1 MKRAALLLMLAGCV
15 DLSAPRAYQCDPQ
28 GLSLEEA
35 VRQSNCRSTK
45 SSTWYCAL
53 DGFCRDVTKPS
64 TRECEA
70 DVHCP
75 AQHRCLPTE
84 DSMRVLRCRPV
95 DQEGAFRCRPDAG
108 DSDCGP
114 ASRCSFEGVCR
125 PREAR
130 AFTCRPDAGD
140 VDCEGGW
147 RCGLEA
153 VCRVPVGGPN
163 RCATDFDCDEGW
175 RCGGERCVDPRD
187 EQLFPLVAPRPL
199 ELLNPLV
206 DFFGDGGGQLLVSPP
221 VLRRDVQTRLVLREG
236 HELYVADQSAEQVLV
251 KSAGFRPRLR
261 PGWKATLGPAGLLQT
276 SGTQFELTLATDGG
290 STLVDLG
297 QLITSARALA
307 GPGLEGAFGFTVEEG
322 LASAAALSTGH
333 ETVFLPDSGV
343 RLQGMTGSPAL
354 GCGPAFVTWSA
365 NTLYLVK
372 ADGGFSGTS
381 LVKGTELERT
391 TIEALVD
398 TTSSLVAKRT
408 ILDVQ
413 TGEGAFA
420 VVYQQAAQV
429 APLDSDAG
437 VDARG
442 MTTRIA
448 AFVPKGCGLEPA
460 LLEDVEACPNAAGA
474 KLTAVWPSVDARG
487 LEVLR
492 VCGNGAFE
500 WRYARDQV
508 LGGAR
513 AVLAQ
518 SPGSF
523 AAAQRSGVLSLGAG
537 PRSVVGLT
545 AAEPIQTVFEA
556 SGHTLFTGESSY
568 SSPSRLGLET
578 SFSTRAQGN
587 LIRAWVP
594 FGRMTTVLR
603 NGVVLDRDADGGLI
617 FLAGTPEGTP
627 PVSDAALVPPAL
639 LAVTAGDSLWTITLD
654 PMMPS
659 LLQVRARP
667 VPGFP
672 ITSLALRPHRSQ
684 GAFEGYLISASRLFS
699 VDAPSLN
706 RVNLSEVALEQ
717 DDPVQVWFD
726 GPPGA
731 SRGRLLLRS
740 GALRSLPGLLVLA
753 PGVGSDEAIEA
764 RSVCSSTVQLTS
776 TGLFQL
782 DSPDGGTG
790 VWRRVDALGSDA
802 GLSFEFGRLVPMD
815 GGAVVSFPGG
825 AAWRVPSICR

>member
-1 MKRAALLLMLAGCV
+1 
-15 DLSAPRAYQCDPQ
+15 
-28 GLSLEEA
+28 
-35 VRQSNCRSTK
+35 
-45 SSTWYCAL
+45 
-53 DGFCRDVTKPS
+53 
-64 TRECEA
+64 
-70 DVHCP
+70 
-75 AQHRCLPTE
+75 
-84 DSMRVLRCRPV
+84 
-95 DQEGAFRCRPDAG
+95 
-108 DSDCGP
+108 
-114 ASRCSFEGVCR
+114 
-125 PREAR
+125 
-130 AFTCRPDAGD
+130 
-140 VDCEGGW
+140 
-147 RCGLEA
+147 
-153 VCRVPVGGPN
+153 
-163 RCATDFDCDEGW
+163 
-175 RCGGERCVDPRD
+175 
-187 EQLFPLVAPRPL
+187 
-199 ELLNPLV
+199 
-206 DFFGDGGGQLLVSPP
+206 
-221 VLRRDVQTRLVLREG
+221 
-236 HELYVADQSAEQVLV
+236 
-251 KSAGFRPRLR
+251 
-261 PGWKATLGPAGLLQT
+261 
-276 SGTQFELTLATDGG
+276 
-290 STLVDLG
+290 
-297 QLITSARALA
+297 
-307 GPGLEGAFGFTVEEG
+307 
-322 LASAAALSTGH
+322 
-333 ETVFLPDSGV
+333 
-343 RLQGMTGSPAL
+343 MTGSPAL

-442 MTTRIA
+442 VAEHESPPSYRKA
-448 AFVPKGCGLEPA
+448 AGWSLRCSKTSR
-460 LLEDVEACPNAAGA
+460 ACPNAAGA

-802 GLSFEFGRLVPMD
+802 GLSFSSGAWCRWTVARSSRFRGEPPGASPRSVADHICPDPLRAVEPTNAVGKRHLLRRGVPDGSVWGPPMD
-815 GGAVVSFPGG
+815 SKRTVAPALAGVVLLLVCATGCDKTTRVMEVTYCRMDVDCPTGYLCESFECVPKNAKTCENVNDGTPILQPTPHTVDFGMTTSNAAQTKTVTLSNIGNCTLTLFEANLAKPDGGIGCEFCRLKLPKEIFPRPQRRALHRLG
-825 AAWRVPSICR
+825 AR